1 MYMRL
6 RLVEGLP
13 VDVADHTRSSCFPS
27 SSFSSFSSS
36 NLDTESTASFFQD
49 NNKTLGRMIGFR
61 QRNRRSDLY
70 SRHTF
75 ERADTPNTLSNRS
88 PSEHRDELGM
98 KMCDGICIPL
108 CLVAKMRK
116 NKDGSKR

>member
-1 MYMRL
+1 
-6 RLVEGLP
+6 
-13 VDVADHTRSSCFPS
+13 
-27 SSFSSFSSS
+27 
-36 NLDTESTASFFQD
+36 
-49 NNKTLGRMIGFR
+49 MIGFR

-116 NKDGSKR
+116 NKDGSKRWTKFFYGRKNHNQIQLLTLYMQTIR